1 MVGTPDLA
9 FHHISIEELKDLWNK
24 NRIQI
29 SKKYQRSYV
38 WKPPQRRELVESIV
52 RGYSIGV
59 LVIWTN
65 KKNELEVLDGQ
76 QRIRTIIEYLNG
88 RFADNYNKKFNDLGL
103 TEQSEMKAYSMYYLE
118 LKSHLS
124 EEEVSDIFTRL
135 QEGTP
140 LNVAE
145 KVHAAHSAFKDSFMK
160 IFTANRDFFSKINDY
175 RFKARFLAAQFL
187 LLELRT
193 DFDRLIFPNLSYT
206 TFKEVIKEN
215 NTEFQKPVYDKC
227 SKNIRFMA
235 SVLLDQIHSISP
247 RDLISIYMLTSY
259 LNRKQIDVTNLSTDF
274 QQFVSDFLSTLNM
287 FSVYDVT
294 PPTGMEPYIFDK
306 FKAYKQEGRRATS
319 AGSIEKRF
327 DFILS
332 EYKEM
337 YPNSQFREEPKTGR
351 RATVDPYLVLKQF
364 ENNLR
369 AFIEHH
375 LGKVDKNWWTS
386 RVPSDVSGNADQRM
400 KDDNRTFPWYN
411 KADAK
416 PINYI
421 NFADYAK
428 IINRKDNW
436 RTVFKHIF
444 HDNEVIS
451 SKLKEL
457 DTLRNGI
464 AHNRELTAGQKERL
478 RILVEDVNAFIK

>member
-1 MVGTPDLA
+1 
-9 FHHISIEELKDLWNK
+9 
-24 NRIQI
+24 
-29 SKKYQRSYV
+29 
-38 WKPPQRRELVESIV
+38 
-52 RGYSIGV
+52 
-59 LVIWTN
+59 
-65 KKNELEVLDGQ
+65 
-76 QRIRTIIEYLNG
+76 
-88 RFADNYNKKFNDLGL
+88 
-103 TEQSEMKAYSMYYLE
+103 
-118 LKSHLS
+118 
-124 EEEVSDIFTRL
+124 
-135 QEGTP
+135 
-140 LNVAE
+140 
-145 KVHAAHSAFKDSFMK
+145 
-160 IFTANRDFFSKINDY
+160 
-175 RFKARFLAAQFL
+175 
-187 LLELRT
+187 
-193 DFDRLIFPNLSYT
+193 
-206 TFKEVIKEN
+206 
-215 NTEFQKPVYDKC
+215 
-227 SKNIRFMA
+227 
-235 SVLLDQIHSISP
+235 
-247 RDLISIYMLTSY
+247 
-259 LNRKQIDVTNLSTDF
+259 
-274 QQFVSDFLSTLNM
+274 
-287 FSVYDVT
+287 
-294 PPTGMEPYIFDK
+294 
-306 FKAYKQEGRRATS
+306 
-319 AGSIEKRF
+319 
-327 DFILS
+327 
-332 EYKEM
+332 M